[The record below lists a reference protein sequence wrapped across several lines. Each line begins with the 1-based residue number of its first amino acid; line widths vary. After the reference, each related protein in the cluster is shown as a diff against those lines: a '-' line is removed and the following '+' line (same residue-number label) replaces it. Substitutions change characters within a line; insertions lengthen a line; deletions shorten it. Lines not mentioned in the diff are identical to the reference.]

1 VNVAF
6 KLNGNEQ
13 TTIRVMNVLGQ
24 EVMSTSRVYGNG
36 AQNTTLDMSALQ
48 NGVYYFV
55 MQSGDLKAIRKITLT
70 R

>member
-1 VNVAF
+1 
-6 KLNGNEQ
+6 
-13 TTIRVMNVLGQ
+13 MNVLGQ

-36 AQNTTLDMSALQ
+36 TQNTTLDMSALQ

-55 MQSGDLKAIRKITLT
+55 MQSGDLKATRKITLT